1 MNYCTFVVTMLHLL
15 MQFTEI
21 PGKLSVK
28 KQLFNQ
34 MASKKIPHA
43 SIFLGSEGSG
53 NLSLA
58 LATAS
63 YIMCQSPIDN
73 DSCGH
78 CNACIKMSKF
88 IHPDVH
94 FAFPVV
100 KKGSL
105 ARAETTSDDF
115 LKEWRTFIS
124 SNPYGGISEWLA
136 VMDPSA
142 SQPNI
147 NVKECNE
154 IIRKLN
160 MMSFESEK
168 KVLILWLPEYLGQ
181 EGNRLLKLIEEPTEN
196 TYIFFVAENQD
207 AILQTV
213 LSRCQLTRVP
223 PFEHHELADILTSKF
238 DLSRDEVDQIVTLSN
253 GNMNAALG
261 IARNEITDYSNILIE
276 WLRTNYKSDFVEI
289 NKSVNAIAGMSKDNL
304 IQFFEFGL
312 HFLRQILMIKY
323 YDSDQLDQIP
333 AKDMD
338 TIKKMSAIVS
348 VEKAATL
355 TDIFNEA
362 IDGVNRNMN
371 MKILLF
377 ADSLMISDILR
388 KK

>member
-1 MNYCTFVVTMLHLL
+1 
-15 MQFTEI
+15 MQFAQI
-21 PGKLSVK
+21 PGKTSVK

-34 MASKKIPHA
+34 IGSQKIPHA
-43 SIFLGSEGSG
+43 SIFLGAEGSG

-63 YIMCQSPIDN
+63 YIMCLSPSEN

-78 CNACIKMSKF
+78 CNACLKMEKL

-100 KKGSL
+100 KKGTT
-105 ARAETTSDDF
+105 ARADTTSDDF
-115 LKEWRTFIS
+115 LKEWRVFLLN
-124 SNPYGGISEWLA
+124 NPYGGISEWLIA
-136 VMDPSA
+136 MDA
-142 SQPNI
+142 NATQPNI

-223 PFEHHELADILTSKF
+223 PFEPFEIADAISSKF
-238 DLSRDEVDQIVTLSN
+238 DLTKDEIDQIVTLSN
-253 GNMNAALG
+253 GNMNAAIGL
-261 IARNEITDYSNILIE
+261 AKNEMTDYSNIMIE

-289 NKSVNAIAGMSKDNL
+289 SKAVNTIASLSKDNL

-312 HFLRQILMIKY
+312 HFLRQILMIKF
-323 YDSDQLDQIP
+323 YDKDQIEQIP
-333 AKDMD
+333 TKDLE
-338 TIKKMSAIVS
+338 TIKKMSAIVD
-348 VEKAATL
+348 VEKAAIL

-377 ADSLMISDILR
+377 ADSLRISDILR